1 MVLSI
6 KNIFSKKSKNTNF
19 ENNYKYDNLIDKQ
32 IKLCKIEKKIDYKI
46 GDFKVNR
53 KIPNK
58 EELNKI
64 YNNFIKEKNINI
76 INKNFKFIKKI
87 EQLRLLDDN
96 QFILINLNLIK
107 DKKYKLSINFFIDN
121 YSDIYFILNNNYDS
135 KIFKS
140 NNLKGNILFNT
151 NYNFLSNYNEL
162 YILFY
167 KKKEIFIKDLL
178 ISINEINNNSDY
190 NIFLIKCNNK
200 VIIY

>member
-1 MVLSI
+1 MVLTI
-6 KNIFSKKSKNTNF
+6 KNLFSKKSKNSNL

-32 IKLCKIEKKIDYKI
+32 IKLCKIEKKIDYQI

-64 YNNFIKEKNINI
+64 YNNFIKKKNIII
-76 INKNFKFIKKI
+76 INKKFKFIKKI
-87 EQLRLLDDN
+87 EHLRLLNDN
-96 QFILINLNLIK
+96 QFVLINLNLIK
-107 DKKYKLSINFFIDN
+107 DKRYKLSINFFIDN
-121 YSDIYFILNNNYDS
+121 YSNISFILNNNYDS

-162 YILFY
+162 YILFD

>member
-76 INKNFKFIKKI
+76 INKKFKFIKKI

-107 DKKYKLSINFFIDN
+107 DKRYKLSINFFIDN

-162 YILFY
+162 YILFD